1 MPPILIASADAA
13 LICDR
18 LIVDGYRV
26 FAARNAEEALEALRS
41 ARFDC
46 VILDFSVAGLVEE
59 FLTRAELRSAT
70 VYSSPDLYVNFRTAE
85 VKRDE
90 QRIALTALEMHM
102 LQYLIEHRGEVISRE
117 ELLDTVWGYGT
128 SPVTRTVDVRI
139 ASLRRKLGNSEL
151 IVTVHGFG
159 YKFAG

>member
-1 MPPILIASADAA
+1 
-13 LICDR
+13 
-18 LIVDGYRV
+18 
-26 FAARNAEEALEALRS
+26 
-41 ARFDC
+41 
-46 VILDFSVAGLVEE
+46 
-59 FLTRAELRSAT
+59 
-70 VYSSPDLYVNFRTAE
+70 
-85 VKRDE
+85 
-90 QRIALTALEMHM
+90 MHL

-117 ELLDTVWGYGT
+117 ELLDKVWGYGT